1 MYTYKAK
8 IDRVIDGDT
17 FESTIDLGFGVSVR
31 KMVRLAGVDTPEKN
45 SKILLERDLASR
57 ATARAKNFLENRTVT
72 VKTELD
78 KDDKYGRVLAY
89 VYESDREFQAN
100 QSYNLKLIQDGL
112 ANPYF
117 GGKKNV

>member
-1 MYTYKAK
+1 
-8 IDRVIDGDT
+8 
-17 FESTIDLGFGVSVR
+17 
-31 KMVRLAGVDTPEKN
+31 
-45 SKILLERDLASR
+45 
-57 ATARAKNFLENRTVT
+57 
-72 VKTELD
+72 
-78 KDDKYGRVLAY
+78 